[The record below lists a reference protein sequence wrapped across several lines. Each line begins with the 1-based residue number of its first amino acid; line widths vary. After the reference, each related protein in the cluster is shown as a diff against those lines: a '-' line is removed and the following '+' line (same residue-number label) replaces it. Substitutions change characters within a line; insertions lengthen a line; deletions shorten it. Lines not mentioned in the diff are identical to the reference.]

1 MSVENKE
8 KGINYMV
15 LIQENLKRGT
25 IEMMLLA
32 MLKDGDKYGYQIV
45 HDLFSRSKGRYIL
58 QEGSMYPSLYRLLEK
73 GLISDHKELV
83 GKKRTRVYYHL
94 EPLGEQYLTSL
105 IEGYRAVTE
114 GIEAVITFEP
124 AAESKETIAK

>member
-1 MSVENKE
+1 ML
-8 KGINYMV
+8 

-25 IEMMLLA
+25 IELMLLS
-32 MLKDGDKYGYQIV
+32 MLKEEDKYGYQIV
-45 HDLFSRSKGRYIL
+45 HELFARSKGMYVL

-94 EPLGEQYLTSL
+94 EPTGAAYLETL
-105 IEGYRAVTE
+105 VKEYNAITE
-114 GIEAVITFEP
+114 GINLVINYDADSAGSSLEEEAE
-124 AAESKETIAK
+124 